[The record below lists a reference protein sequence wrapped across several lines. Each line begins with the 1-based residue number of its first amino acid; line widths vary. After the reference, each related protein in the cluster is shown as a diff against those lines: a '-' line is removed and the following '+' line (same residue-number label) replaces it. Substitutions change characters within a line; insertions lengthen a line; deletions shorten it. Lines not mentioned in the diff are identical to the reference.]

1 MTAWNQKLRTSGSRR
16 LNDLGSRPDIYWKQ
30 KSFFFFLFI
39 LLRMR
44 KVRYP
49 IAGKHFTIPPSV
61 MRAPE
66 IFFSW
71 ILIFFIGK
79 VWKISAGNLFQMV
92 FFFLVSRAAHPQT
105 HNSWFFGC
113 CCRLLLW
120 SERAISSLWRDVGQ
134 QIPSD
139 ALDLRRSTEFY
150 TFFSFFILLLLS
162 QLAIDQHLQQLFR
175 SFFFNIRSNQ
185 REKKIPALEAILI
198 TISLLQL
205 HLKIYNKSLPFCSC
219 QEIATLGNKMEF
231 GVLEI

>member
-1 MTAWNQKLRTSGSRR
+1 
-16 LNDLGSRPDIYWKQ
+16 
-30 KSFFFFLFI
+30 
-39 LLRMR
+39 
-44 KVRYP
+44 
-49 IAGKHFTIPPSV
+49 

-185 REKKIPALEAILI
+185 REKKYLHSRQFWSQSLSSSCTWKYTIKVSLFVRVRKLRHSAIKWSLASWKYKKE
-198 TISLLQL
+198 TILSS
-205 HLKIYNKSLPFCSC
+205 HFNI
-219 QEIATLGNKMEF
+219 
-231 GVLEI
+231 